1 MQTKAEISSRVIQL
15 ESEVAK
21 LKEDLNALN
30 ESHEFVHQL
39 SLELK
44 LGQATGEMWS
54 QRYRDRSLREPAV
67 IETEMKFWSKSLGEM
82 RIIMSKSQ

>member
-21 LKEDLNALN
+21 LKQDLNALN
-30 ESHEFVHQL
+30 ESYEFVHQL

-54 QRYRDRSLREPAV
+54 QRCKIRSLREPAV
-67 IETEMKFWSKSLGEM
+67 IETEMKFWSKSLGEVS
-82 RIIMSKSQ
+82 ITMSKSR

>member
-1 MQTKAEISSRVIQL
+1 MQTQAEISSRVIQL

-21 LKEDLNALN
+21 LKKDLNALN

-54 QRYRDRSLREPAV
+54 QRHRDRSLV
-67 IETEMKFWSKSLGEM
+67 IETEMKFWSKSLGEV

>member
-15 ESEVAK
+15 EYEVAK

-54 QRYRDRSLREPAV
+54 QRCKHGSLRELV
-67 IETEMKFWSKSLGEM
+67 IETEMKFWSKSLGEV
-82 RIIMSKSQ
+82 RIIRSKSQ